1 MFEVTILKKKKMTKK
16 EFDEKLDKLLQNP
29 KLWEA
34 IIQDEEYQL
43 PDESECDG
51 ITLSEEL

>member
-1 MFEVTILKKKKMTKK
+1 MTKK